1 MRYRFPAALIVL
13 ALLGPSGCSR
23 GGSAAEGQASGEVI
37 SVTVQAVKTG
47 TLRDVV
53 RAGGMV
59 VPSTVA
65 DFLVTAAEPAEI
77 VDLPRNEGDKVQA
90 GDVLVKLEIASI
102 TNQIATAQLEMSDLS
117 LKYEAAKA
125 NEEKLNK
132 MFSQGFAARNQWE
145 AARSALSQAET
156 AMNQARAR
164 LDSAKALEGST
175 VIRARFAG
183 VIVKKFH
190 SRGELVAGG
199 ESDPILRVVDPTK
212 IQVALQVPLD
222 QAERIQQGQAAT
234 VQADAATEP
243 ATVAMKSAPAGAA
256 AATIEVR
263 LAFTAATALPLDA
276 IVQAEIVVEER
287 PNVLVVPGSAVQ
299 RPEDGPPFVWV
310 ATDNSQAT
318 KREVRVGLSANGQAQ
333 ILAGLA
339 AGDEVI
345 VTGLSQLTEGAA
357 ISISR

>member
-1 MRYRFPAALIVL
+1 ML
-13 ALLGPSGCSR
+13 
-23 GGSAAEGQASGEVI
+23 GSAGCGRGATSEEGQASGEVI
-37 SVTVQAVKTG
+37 NVTVQAVRTG

-59 VPSTVA
+59 VPSAVA
-65 DFLVTAAEPAEI
+65 DFLVTANEPAEI
-77 VDLPRNEGDKVQA
+77 VDLPRNEGDKVQT
-90 GDVLVKLEIASI
+90 GDVLVKLEVASI
-102 TNQIATAQLEMSDLS
+102 TNQIATAQLELSDVS

-145 AARSALSQAET
+145 TARSALALAET

-164 LDSAKALEGST
+164 LDSAKALEGGT
-175 VIRARFAG
+175 IIKARFPG
-183 VIVKKFH
+183 VVVKKFH
-190 SRGELVAGG
+190 NPGDLVAGG
-199 ESDPILRVVDPTK
+199 DSDPIMRVVDPTK

-234 VQADAATEP
+234 VQADVATEL

-263 LAFTAATALPLDA
+263 LAFSAPTTLALDA

-287 PNVLVVPGSAVQ
+287 PNVLIVPGGAVQ

-310 ATDNSQAT
+310 ASENSQAAR
-318 KREVRVGLSANGQAQ
+318 REVRVGLSSNGQTQ
-333 ILAGLA
+333 ILSGVA
-339 AGDEVI
+339 AGDQVI
-345 VTGLSQLTEGAA
+345 VTGLAQLTDGAA

>member
-1 MRYRFPAALIVL
+1 MDCRAAGLVVL
-13 ALLGPSGCSR
+13 ALVGSAACSR
-23 GGSAAEGQASGEVI
+23 GGSAEQGQASGEVI

-47 TLRDVV
+47 TLRDVI

-65 DFLVTAAEPAEI
+65 DFLVTAHEAAEI

-102 TNQIATAQLEMSDLS
+102 TNQISTAQLELSDAS
-117 LKYEAAKA
+117 LKHEAAKA

-132 MFSQGFAARNQWE
+132 MFTQGFAARNQWE
-145 AARSALSQAET
+145 AARSALSLAET
-156 AMNQARAR
+156 QMNQARTR

-175 VIRARFAG
+175 VIRARFPG

-190 SRGELVAGG
+190 NRGELVAGG
-199 ESDPILRVVDPTK
+199 ENDPIMRVVDPTK
-212 IQVALQVPLD
+212 IQVAVQVPLD
-222 QAERIQQGQAAT
+222 QADRVQQGQPAT
-234 VQADAATEP
+234 VQADVASEM
-243 ATVAMKSAPAGAA
+243 ATVAMKSAPSGAA

-263 LAFTAATALPLDA
+263 LAFVAPTTLALDA

-287 PNVLVVPGSAVQ
+287 ANVLIVPGSAVQ

-310 ATDNSQAT
+310 ATENSQAA
-318 KREVRVGLSANGQAQ
+318 KREVRVGLSSNGQTQ
-333 ILAGLA
+333 ILSGVA

>member
-1 MRYRFPAALIVL
+1 ML
-13 ALLGPSGCSR
+13 AMLGPAGCSR
-23 GGSAAEGQASGEVI
+23 GGGAEEGQASGEVI
-37 SVTVQAVKTG
+37 NVTVQAVRTG

-65 DFLVTAAEPAEI
+65 DFLVTANEPAEI

-102 TNQIATAQLEMSDLS
+102 TNQITTAQLELSDVS

-145 AARSALSQAET
+145 AARSALALAET

-164 LDSAKALEGST
+164 LDSAKALEGAT
-175 VIRARFAG
+175 VIRARFPG

-190 SRGELVAGG
+190 SRGELVSGG
-199 ESDPILRVVDPTK
+199 ENDPIMRVIDPTK
-212 IQVALQVPLD
+212 IQVAVQVPLD

-234 VQADAATEP
+234 VQADIATEM
-243 ATVAMKSAPAGAA
+243 ATVAMKSTPAGAA

-263 LAFTAATALPLDA
+263 LAFTAPTTLALDA
-276 IVQAEIVVEER
+276 IVQTEIVVEER
-287 PNVLVVPGSAVQ
+287 PNVLIVPGGAVL

-310 ATDNSQAT
+310 ATENSQAT
-318 KREVRVGLSANGQAQ
+318 KREVRVGLSSNGQTQ
-333 ILAGLA
+333 ILSGVA
-339 AGDEVI
+339 AGDQVI
-345 VTGLSQLTEGAA
+345 VTGLSQLSEGAA

>member
-1 MRYRFPAALIVL
+1 LSCLIVL
-13 ALLGPSGCSR
+13 AICVSGGCRR
-23 GGSAAEGQASGEVI
+23 GESAEGGQPAGEVI
-37 SVTVQAVKTG
+37 AVTVQAVRTG
-47 TLRDVV
+47 TIRDVV

-59 VPSTVA
+59 VPSTIA
-65 DFLVTAAEPAEI
+65 DFLVTAHEPAEI
-77 VDLPRNEGDKVQA
+77 VELTRNEGDKVQA

-102 TNQIATAQLEMSDLS
+102 TNQIATAQLELSDVS

-145 AARSALSQAET
+145 SARSALSQAET
-156 AMNQARAR
+156 AVNQARAK

-175 VIRARFAG
+175 VVRAKFPG

-190 SRGELVAGG
+190 SQGELVAGG
-199 ESDPILRVVDPTK
+199 ENDPIMRVVDPTK
-212 IQVALQVPLD
+212 IQVALQVPID

-234 VQADAATEP
+234 VQADIATEM

-256 AATIEVR
+256 AATVEVR
-263 LAFTAATALPLDA
+263 LAFTAATTIALDA

-287 PNVLVVPGSAVQ
+287 PNVLLVPGGAVQ

-310 ATDNSQAT
+310 ATDNSQAA
-318 KREVRVGLSANGQAQ
+318 KREVRVGLSSNGQTQ
-333 ILAGLA
+333 ILSGVA
-339 AGDEVI
+339 AGDEII

-357 ISISR
+357 VSISR

>member
-1 MRYRFPAALIVL
+1 MSGSAA
-13 ALLGPSGCSR
+13 CSR
-23 GGSAAEGQASGEVI
+23 GGSAEQGQASGEVI
-37 SVTVQAVKTG
+37 NVTVQAVRTG
-47 TLRDVV
+47 TLRDVL

-59 VPSTVA
+59 VPSSVA
-65 DFLVTAAEPAEI
+65 DFLVTASEPAEI

-102 TNQIATAQLEMSDLS
+102 TSQISTAQLEMSDAS

-145 AARSALSQAET
+145 AARSALALAET
-156 AMNQARAR
+156 AMNQVRAR
-164 LDSAKALEGST
+164 LESAKALEGAA
-175 VIRARFAG
+175 VIRARFPG

-190 SRGELVAGG
+190 SRGDLVAGG
-199 ESDPILRVVDPTK
+199 ENDPIMRVVDPTK
-212 IQVALQVPLD
+212 IQVAVQVPLD

-234 VQADAATEP
+234 IQADVASEM
-243 ATVAMKSAPAGAA
+243 ATVAIKSAPAGAA

-263 LAFTAATALPLDA
+263 LAFTAPTALALDA
-276 IVQAEIVVEER
+276 IVQAEIVLEER
-287 PNVLVVPGSAVQ
+287 ANVLIVPGGAVQ

-310 ATDNSQAT
+310 ATENSQAAR
-318 KREVRVGLSANGQAQ
+318 REVRVGLSSNGQTQ
-333 ILAGLA
+333 ILSGVA